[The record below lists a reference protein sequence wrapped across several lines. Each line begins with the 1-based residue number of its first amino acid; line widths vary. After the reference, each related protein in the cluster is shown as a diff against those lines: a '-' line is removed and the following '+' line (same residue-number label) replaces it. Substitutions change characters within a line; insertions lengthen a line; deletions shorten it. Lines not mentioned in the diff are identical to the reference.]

1 MLRNFKSVYNATV
14 IERMHKDD
22 ALFLARLNMDEFA
35 MGSHQLHLFV
45 ERPEIPII
53 LTLLQAVRR
62 AVVQPQW
69 PHNLFK
75 LALARIPV
83 GLYVN
88 QQLIVVL
95 LD

>member
-22 ALFLARLNMDEFA
+22 ALFARLNMDEFA
-35 MGSHQLHLFV
+35 MGSTNEYSIHGTA
-45 ERPEIPII
+45 RN
-53 LTLLQAVRR
+53 
-62 AVVQPQW
+62 
-69 PHNLFK
+69 PHNIDFVTGGSSGGSAAAVAAQFVQASLGS
-75 LALARIPV
+75 IPV